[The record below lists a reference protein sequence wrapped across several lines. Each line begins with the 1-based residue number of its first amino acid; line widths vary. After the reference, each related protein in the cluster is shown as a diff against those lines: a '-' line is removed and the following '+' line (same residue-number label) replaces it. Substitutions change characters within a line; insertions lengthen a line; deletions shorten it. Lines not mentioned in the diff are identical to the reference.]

1 MLSLSRRLTLL
12 LGAGAV
18 AAALS
23 LCGQAQA
30 GSVPES
36 TDPIKL
42 AINEWTGQHIT
53 TYIAGEILKRM
64 GYNVEYVTAGSF
76 PQATALADGSLAA
89 TLEIWDNNMGDIFP
103 KEIAAGHIEA
113 IGDAGLDPVEGWLYP
128 DYVEALCPGL
138 PKWEALKNCADVF
151 ATTDTSPDGRF
162 LDYPADWGDRGAK
175 MIKAL
180 GLPFQSVPSGGEG
193 NLVAEYKAAVA
204 KKEPIIMMFWAPH
217 AMFADVQG
225 KWVQFPKFEQA
236 CYDDPKW
243 GVNPNETHDCGLA
256 APRTQKFGWP
266 GMKDKWPAAYRFLKN
281 YKISNDAQIP
291 MMKAVDID
299 GKKLEDVVKAWVD
312 QNEAVWKPWVDA
324 AMM

>member
-1 MLSLSRRLTLL
+1 MLARETMMLSLSRRLTLL

-23 LCGQAQA
+23 LCGQARA

-36 TDPIKL
+36 TDTIKL

-53 TYIAGEILKRM
+53 THIAGEILKRM

-89 TLEIWDNNMGDIFP
+89 TLEVWDNNMGDIFP

-128 DYVEALCPGL
+128 DYVEPLCPGL

-162 LDYPADWGDRGAK
+162 LD
-175 MIKAL
+175 
-180 GLPFQSVPSGGEG
+180 
-193 NLVAEYKAAVA
+193 
-204 KKEPIIMMFWAPH
+204 
-217 AMFADVQG
+217 
-225 KWVQFPKFEQA
+225 
-236 CYDDPKW
+236 
-243 GVNPNETHDCGLA
+243 
-256 APRTQKFGWP
+256 
-266 GMKDKWPAAYRFLKN
+266 
-281 YKISNDAQIP
+281 
-291 MMKAVDID
+291 
-299 GKKLEDVVKAWVD
+299 
-312 QNEAVWKPWVDA
+312 
-324 AMM
+324 